1 MDKINDNEDKLT
13 QRMQDLTMAENQFN
27 RGRSDKALAE
37 VQANKRDIQAIE
49 AENNRL
55 KNQAMIE
62 GAKLT
67 VDYFKNANP
76 PAYQYLQRIV
86 DSEHA
91 RGNKSYTI
99 TDALRDEKTGAAK
112 GEVTDKELQD
122 AYEERRKSYLSKK
135 DLAEFE
141 RKYPTWRE
149 FAAREGRSGS
159 RSTSGETTTSGIV
172 VQTPQG
178 SVRFNTQAEA
188 DAYKKRVGLQ

>member
-1 MDKINDNEDKLT
+1 
-13 QRMQDLTMAENQFN
+13 MQDLTMAENQFN

-49 AENNRL
+49 IENVKL

-62 GAKLT
+62 GAKMT

-86 DSEHA
+86 ESEHA

-99 TDALRDEKTGAAK
+99 TDALHDEKTGGTK
-112 GEVTDKELQD
+112 GEVTDKDLQKT
-122 AYEERRKSYLSKK
+122 YEDRLEKMINSAERK
-135 DLAEFE
+135 EFK

-149 FAAREGRSGS
+149 FAAAEGRSGS
-159 RSTSGETTTSGIV
+159 KPSSSSTSTV
-172 VQTPQG
+172 DRNNPLLA
-178 SVRFNTQAEA
+178 N
-188 DAYKKRVGLQ
+188 